1 MFLRRFARRPSSLKM
16 MSVKETSA
24 IVGQK
29 VDPEVGPNSREVL
42 IGLYSKT
49 LNIIAR
55 VPENEGYR
63 KSMESLTRQRLAV
76 CESEKDV
83 ENIEKQIGKVDEAK
97 FEYKVLDKLL
107 GMWKT
112 KIHLDD
118 IDPLSVLITGVHE
131 ARPCLSNLPLHHLY
145 DLSNKLLSIIESLK
159 WDPWGVNDDYVSE
172 EMQNGIEIP
181 KPAPVHSGPLP
192 EDFFAT
198 LKAAANVKPTE
209 DEDFFANGWQIPEDE
224 DKDKDTNEKESTI
237 PARS

>member
-76 CESEKDV
+76 CESE
-83 ENIEKQIGKVDEAK
+83 NIEKQIGKVDELIGEAK

-107 GMWKT
+107 
-112 KIHLDD
+112 
-118 IDPLSVLITGVHE
+118 
-131 ARPCLSNLPLHHLY
+131 
-145 DLSNKLLSIIESLK
+145 
-159 WDPWGVNDDYVSE
+159 
-172 EMQNGIEIP
+172 
-181 KPAPVHSGPLP
+181 
-192 EDFFAT
+192 
-198 LKAAANVKPTE
+198 
-209 DEDFFANGWQIPEDE
+209 
-224 DKDKDTNEKESTI
+224 
-237 PARS
+237 